1 MARVVLDSS
10 VVIALTNPADL
21 HHEAAVVAT
30 SASNQYLLSVISVS
44 EALVTPHRISRSAFL
59 KVEKFIHSAFS
70 EIIPITASIS
80 GEIASIR
87 AVTNLKLP
95 DAIISAT
102 ATREKAVLW
111 TFDKKLALA
120 HPKSKLLR

>member
-10 VVIALTNPADL
+10 VVIALTNPSDL

-30 SASNQYLLSVISVS
+30 SAVNQYLLSVISVS

-70 EIIPITASIS
+70 EIIPITTSIS

-87 AVTNLKLP
+87 ALTNLKLP